1 MVQLRFYIHVGGMFF
16 FITAYIYII
25 FVLLVF
31 KCHIA

>member
-1 MVQLRFYIHVGGMFF
+1 MVQLRFNIHVGGMCIC
-16 FITAYIYII
+16 ITAYIYII